1 MRMRVLLA
9 DDHRAMLDTVTR
21 LLECQFEIVGA
32 TTDGQAVLDAA
43 AEFKP
48 DVVVLDISM
57 PILNGLETAQRLKQ
71 VGSDAKIVFLT
82 VLDDPDFARE
92 ALANGALGYVD
103 KSCVATELVFAIKE
117 ALEGRA
123 FVSPSIPLEEAI

>member
-1 MRMRVLLA
+1 MRVRVLLA
-9 DDHRAMLDTVTR
+9 DDHRAMLDTVKR
-21 LLECQFEIVGA
+21 LLKYQFEIVGA

-43 AEFKP
+43 AELKP

-57 PILNGLETAQRLKQ
+57 PVLNGLEAAQRLKQ
-71 VGSDAKIVFLT
+71 AGSEAKIVFLT

-92 ALANGALGYVD
+92 ALASGALGYVD
-103 KSCVATELVFAIKE
+103 KSSVATDLAFAINE
-117 ALEGRA
+117 ALAGRA